1 MKKQELIEYYIKE
14 NEKFS
19 FEKFFTDDDNDLDK
33 RAIVVITPNQIV
45 KLRTPLIGDNKRA
58 DHEPTYN
65 NLTCTLYNIGFDN
78 NDNLLEYN
86 DFSKEYKDYIDYL
99 QYNQNI
105 AIIMCNMGVNH
116 SKLIMINIPEYI
128 SSKQLEMLE
137 ELEKEQK
144 ALLQKIS
151 KEKTG
156 DKLVGFL
163 DLNNKTINVDSFEYI
178 IDYIKNNNIVN
189 DNIPRLDEE
198 IIFSKTKENNKV
210 V

>member
-1 MKKQELIEYYIKE
+1 MKKQELIEYYKKE
-14 NEKFS
+14 NENFS
-19 FEKFFTDDDNDLDK
+19 FEKFFTDEDNDLDK

>member
-86 DFSKEYKDYIDYL
+86 NFSKEYKDYIDYL

-151 KEKTG
+151 KEKIG

>member
-1 MKKQELIEYYIKE
+1 MKKQELIEYYKKE
-14 NEKFS
+14 NENFS
-19 FEKFFTDDDNDLDK
+19 FEKFFTDEDNDLDK

-86 DFSKEYKDYIDYL
+86 NFSKEYKDYIDYL

>member
-1 MKKQELIEYYIKE
+1 MKRQELIEYYIKE

-86 DFSKEYKDYIDYL
+86 NFSKEYKDYIDYL

>member
-1 MKKQELIEYYIKE
+1 MKKQELIDYYREE

-45 KLRTPLIGDNKRA
+45 KLRTPLIDDNKRA

-78 NDNLLEYN
+78 NDNLLEYKN
-86 DFSKEYKDYIDYL
+86 FSKEYKDYIDYL

-128 SSKQLEMLE
+128 SSKQLELLE

-151 KEKTG
+151 KEKPG

-198 IIFSKTKENNKV
+198 IIFSKVKENNKV
-210 V
+210 I

>member
-1 MKKQELIEYYIKE
+1 MKKQELIDYYREE

-19 FEKFFTDDDNDLDK
+19 FEQFFTDDDNDLDK

-128 SSKQLEMLE
+128 SSKQLELLE

-151 KEKTG
+151 KEKPG

-198 IIFSKTKENNKV
+198 IIFSKVKENNKV
-210 V
+210 I

>member
-1 MKKQELIEYYIKE
+1 MKRQELIEYYIKE
-14 NEKFS
+14 NENFS
-19 FEKFFTDDDNDLDK
+19 FEKFFTDEDNDLDK

-86 DFSKEYKDYIDYL
+86 NFSKEYKDYIDYL
-99 QYNQNI
+99 QYNKNN

-144 ALLQKIS
+144 SLLQKIS

>member
-1 MKKQELIEYYIKE
+1 MKRQELIEYYIKE
-14 NEKFS
+14 NENFS
-19 FEKFFTDDDNDLDK
+19 FEKFFTDEDNDLDK

-86 DFSKEYKDYIDYL
+86 NFSKEYKDYIDYL

>member
-1 MKKQELIEYYIKE
+1 MKRQELIEYYKKE
-14 NEKFS
+14 NENFS
-19 FEKFFTDDDNDLDK
+19 FEKFFTDEDNDLDK

-86 DFSKEYKDYIDYL
+86 NFSKEYKDYIDYL

-178 IDYIKNNNIVN
+178 IEYIKNNNIVN

>member
-1 MKKQELIEYYIKE
+1 MKRQELIEYYIKE
-14 NEKFS
+14 NENFS

-86 DFSKEYKDYIDYL
+86 NFSKEYKDYIDYL